1 MEIESLLSG
10 DAELPMLE
18 YGGAVYL
25 RGQIADFADEICA
38 LLDAAQ
44 VPHDAAIGVVARNRP
59 LHQAAILGLIAR
71 GRIASM
77 IYAFQSPK
85 LVATDLAANRFAAVI
100 ADEMDWSAEAVE
112 AARTCGTLGIALNS
126 VTEAV
131 APLPALEPAARQR
144 DRSGNPVQRH
154 HRTAKADCRQQG
166 DHGPRAR
173 NDHRIGHGHPR

>member
-25 RGQIADFADEICA
+25 RGQIAGFADEICA
-38 LLDAAQ
+38 MLDAAK

-85 LVATDLAANRFAAVI
+85 LVATDLTANRFAAVI
-100 ADEMDWSAEAVE
+100 ADDMDWSAEAVE
-112 AARTCGTLGIALNS
+112 AARTCGTLGI
-126 VTEAV
+126 
-131 APLPALEPAARQR
+131 PAARQR

-154 HRTAKADCRQQG
+154 HRTAQADCRQQG

-173 NDHRIGHGHPR
+173 NDHRIGHGHPG